1 MVFVKAIEGISEC
14 QDPQDER
21 AQSAQ
26 EDRRGKYDQ
35 LKLKTIWNDYSDNYS
50 FSFELYSSKLNQE
63 CQEVQV
69 SFHKIWYRNNPT
81 VTYRNQPMLM
91 QLMRTL
97 RVL

>member
-1 MVFVKAIEGISEC
+1 MLFVKAIEGISEC

-21 AQSAQ
+21 AQLAQ
-26 EDRRGKYDQ
+26 EDRRGKYDH
-35 LKLKTIWNDYSDNYS
+35 LKFILDDYSDINYS
-50 FSFELYSSKLNQE
+50 FSFELYSSKLNKE

-69 SFHKIWYRNNPT
+69 SFHKIWFRKNPT
-81 VTYRNQPMLM
+81 VTNRNQQMLM